1 MAKFTSR
8 FPELGFYVGGEFRRF
23 HMGEFTTEDKAEI
36 EVLEKLTDALRV
48 DAPKAEEAPKLVKKA
63 PAKASGYFL
72 SAPLLRF
79 IAELRYVKGRSAETE
94 RPCSGGLLLHAI
106 TMTEPH
112 FIAK

>member
-48 DAPKAEEAPKLVKKA
+48 DRAE
-63 PAKASGYFL
+63 SG
-72 SAPLLRF
+72 
-79 IAELRYVKGRSAETE
+79 GSAEA
-94 RPCSGGLLLHAI
+94 R
-106 TMTEPH
+106 
-112 FIAK
+112 

>member
-48 DAPKAEEAPKLVKKA
+48 DSEPKVPKAEEAPKPVKRA
-63 PAKASGYFL
+63 PAKASG
-72 SAPLLRF
+72 
-79 IAELRYVKGRSAETE
+79 K
-94 RPCSGGLLLHAI
+94 
-106 TMTEPH
+106 
-112 FIAK
+112 